1 MPIKRRTSEGQIEA
15 HEPTEHHRNL
25 VRSLAGI
32 GVPHADIAILVG
44 VTRPTLSKYYREDM
58 EKGMAEANAK
68 VAKTLFERA
77 VSGDLGAA
85 IFWAKARM
93 GWREKHEISV
103 NHEHSFVIR
112 APLPSET
119 EEQWLTDFT
128 PKTISHN

>member
-1 MPIKRRTSEGQIEA
+1 LKIKHRDDEGKIAA
-15 HEPTEHHRNL
+15 HEPTEKNRNL

-32 GVPHADIAILVG
+32 GVPQDDIAILVEI
-44 VTRPTLSKYYREDM
+44 TKPTLHKYYREEMD
-58 EKGMAEANAK
+58 KGMAEANAK

-103 NHEHSFVIR
+103 NHEHAFVIR
-112 APLPSET
+112 AP
-119 EEQWLTDFT
+119 EQSPTVDEWIAKHA
-128 PKTISHN
+128 PKTIEH